1 MNTATSFTQRVYDL
15 LRASPELLTVAQL
28 CERSGFAEVSVRNA
42 LQALRDR
49 KALIT
54 VRWWPD
60 RAWRYGVNA
69 IGERPRDDRG
79 RKQLA

>member
-1 MNTATSFTQRVYDL
+1 MTLDANFTQRVFDVLRGSAEFLTLADL
-15 LRASPELLTVAQL
+15 TRRT
-28 CERSGFAEVSVRNA
+28 GFAEEQVRNA

-49 KALIT
+49 RALIS
-54 VRWWPD
+54 VRWID

-69 IGERPRDDRG
+69 RAERPGDNRG

>member
-1 MNTATSFTQRVYDL
+1 MTPATSFTQRVYDL

-28 CERSGFAEVSVRNA
+28 CEQSGFAEVSVRNA

-69 IGERPRDDRG
+69 SGERPGDARG
-79 RKQLA
+79 RRRTA